1 MKDIT
6 IFENFIND
14 EELEEARQFIGEE
27 SLNINGKIYDESNPL
42 MNRQWC
48 FVSVDNCYKKN
59 LIDLRPPEVRVPAFP
74 PSDCLVRSIGH
85 HPFDMEH
92 IIPSVKNFILKMKN
106 RIDKCTNTKFKIE
119 RVYLNRQ
126 MCGQDVTLH
135 TDDFLVSS
143 YTLLI
148 YIGDITPEN
157 YDKAGG
163 DLELK
168 TTEITRIEPF
178 TKRAVLFKG
187 YIPHQAYAPLVPDLT
202 RISFAF
208 KFVDT
213 SNELPFAV
221 HYT

>member
-6 IFENFIND
+6 ILENFIND

-27 SLNINGKIYDESNPL
+27 SLNLDNKYYGEKQPAI
-42 MNRQWC
+42 NRQWY
-48 FVSVDNCYKKN
+48 FIPADNAYKKI
-59 LIDLRPPEVRVPAFP
+59 LIDLRPQRDW
-74 PSDCLVRSIGH
+74 S
-85 HPFDMEH
+85 FDMET
-92 IIPSVKNFILKMKN
+92 IIPSAKKFILKIKN
-106 RIDKCTNTKFKIE
+106 RIDKCTNTTFKLQ

-126 MCGQDVTLH
+126 VRGQDVTLH
-135 TDDFLVSS
+135 IDDQKPNV

-157 YDKAGG
+157 YDKSGG

-168 TTEITRIEPF
+168 TKEITRIEPF

-202 RISFAF
+202 RISMAF
-208 KFVDT
+208 TFIDT
-213 SNELPFAV
+213 VNELPFSV
-221 HYT
+221 NYS

>member
-27 SLNINGKIYDESNPL
+27 SLNINGEIYDESNPSI
-42 MNRQWC
+42 NRQW
-48 FVSVDNCYKKN
+48 FFIPIDNAYKKI
-59 LIDLRPPEVRVPAFP
+59 LVDLRPTRDW
-74 PSDCLVRSIGH
+74 SY
-85 HPFDMEH
+85 DMEN
-92 IIPSVKNFILKMKN
+92 IIPSAKNFILKIKN
-106 RIDKCTNTKFKIE
+106 RIDKCTNTNFKLE

-126 MCGQDVTLH
+126 VRGQDVTLH
-135 TDDFLVSS
+135 TDDSKANV

-163 DLELK
+163 DLELITK
-168 TTEITRIEPF
+168 EITRIEPF

-202 RISFAF
+202 RISMAL

-213 SNELPFAV
+213 SNELPFV
-221 HYT
+221 VRYT

>member
-27 SLNINGKIYDESNPL
+27 SLNINGEIYDESNPSI
-42 MNRQWC
+42 NRQW
-48 FVSVDNCYKKN
+48 FFIPIDNAYKKI
-59 LIDLRPPEVRVPAFP
+59 LVDLRPIRQWPY
-74 PSDCLVRSIGH
+74 
-85 HPFDMEH
+85 DMEN
-92 IIPSVKNFILKMKN
+92 IIPSAKKFILKIKN
-106 RIDKCTNTKFKIE
+106 RIDKCTNTKFKLE

-126 MCGQDVTLH
+126 VRGQDVTLH
-135 TDDFLVSS
+135 TDDSKPNV

-168 TTEITRIEPF
+168 TKEITRIEPF
-178 TKRAVLFKG
+178 TKRAVLFRG
-187 YIPHQAYAPLVPDLT
+187 YIPHLAYAPLVPGLT
-202 RISFAF
+202 RISMAF
-208 KFVDT
+208 KFVDI
-213 SNELPFAV
+213 SNELPFNV
-221 HYT
+221 SYS

>member
-27 SLNINGKIYDESNPL
+27 SLNLDNKYYGEKHPAI
-42 MNRQWC
+42 NRQWY
-48 FVSVDNCYKKN
+48 FNPIDNSYKKD
-59 LIDLRPPEVRVPAFP
+59 LIDLKAQT
-74 PSDCLVRSIGH
+74 DWA
-85 HPFDMEH
+85 FDMET
-92 IIPSVKNFILKMKN
+92 IIPSAKKFILKIKN
-106 RIDKCTNTKFKIE
+106 RIDTYTNPNLILE

-126 MCGQDVTLH
+126 VQGQDVTLH
-135 TDDFLVSS
+135 TDDSKINA

-168 TTEITRIEPF
+168 TKEITRIEPF

-187 YIPHQAYAPLVPDLT
+187 YIPHQAYAPLVPGLT

-208 KFVDT
+208 KFIDT
-213 SNELPFAV
+213 SNEVPFSV
-221 HYT
+221 NYS

>member
-6 IFENFIND
+6 IINNFIND

-27 SLNINGKIYDESNPL
+27 SLNLDNKDYGIPYY
-42 MNRQWC
+42 NRQWY
-48 FVSVDNCYKKN
+48 FVNEDNAYKKIIVN
-59 LIDLRPPEVRVPAFP
+59 FTPKWKRVFN
-74 PSDCLVRSIGH
+74 
-85 HPFDMEH
+85 MEN
-92 IIPSVKNFILKMKN
+92 IIPSAKNFILKIKN
-106 RIDKCTNTKFKIE
+106 RIDKCTNTNFKIE

-126 MCGQDVTLH
+126 VRGQDVTLH
-135 TDDFLVSS
+135 IDDQKPNV

-168 TTEITRIEPF
+168 TKEITRIEPF

-187 YIPHQAYAPLVPDLT
+187 YIPHQAYAPLVPGLT
-202 RISFAF
+202 RISMAF

-213 SNELPFAV
+213 SNELPFIV
-221 HYT
+221 KYS

>member
-27 SLNINGKIYDESNPL
+27 SLNLDNKLYGKKEPPTLNRTNLTHTSRLSHI
-42 MNRQWC
+42 NRQWH
-48 FVSVDNCYKKN
+48 FDERDNAYKKA
-59 LIDLRPPEVRVPAFP
+59 LIDLRPNGEWM
-74 PSDCLVRSIGH
+74 
-85 HPFDMEH
+85 FDMET
-92 IIPSVKNFILKMKN
+92 IIPSAEKFILKMKN
-106 RIDKCTNTKFKIE
+106 RIDKYTNTNFVLE

-126 MCGQDVTLH
+126 VLGQDVTLH
-135 TDDFLVSS
+135 VDDNFLNV

-157 YDKAGG
+157 YHKAGG

-168 TTEITRIEPF
+168 TKEITRIEPF

-187 YIPHQAYAPLVPDLT
+187 YIPHQAYAPLVPGLT
-202 RISFAF
+202 RISMAF
-208 KFVDT
+208 KFIDT
-213 SNELPFAV
+213 SNELPFNV
-221 HYT
+221 NYS

>member
-14 EELEEARQFIGEE
+14 EELEEARQFIGDE
-27 SLNINGKIYDESNPL
+27 SLNINGEIYDESNPSI
-42 MNRQWC
+42 NRQW
-48 FVSVDNCYKKN
+48 FFIPIDNAYKKI
-59 LIDLRPPEVRVPAFP
+59 LVDLRPTRDW
-74 PSDCLVRSIGH
+74 SY
-85 HPFDMEH
+85 DMEN
-92 IIPSVKNFILKMKN
+92 IIPSAKNFILKIKN
-106 RIDKCTNTKFKIE
+106 RIDKCTNTNFKLE

-126 MCGQDVTLH
+126 VRGQDVTLH
-135 TDDFLVSS
+135 TDDSKANV

-163 DLELK
+163 DLELITK
-168 TTEITRIEPF
+168 EITRIEPF

-187 YIPHQAYAPLVPDLT
+187 YIPHLAYAPLLPGLT
-202 RISFAF
+202 RISMAF

-213 SNELPFAV
+213 SYELPFFV
-221 HYT
+221 RYT

>member
-14 EELEEARQFIGEE
+14 EELEEARQFTGEE
-27 SLNINGKIYDESNPL
+27 SLNLDNKLYGKKEPPTLNRTNLTHTSWLPFI
-42 MNRQWC
+42 NRQWY
-48 FVSVDNCYKKN
+48 FNERDNAYKKA
-59 LIDLRPPEVRVPAFP
+59 LIDLRPNREWM
-74 PSDCLVRSIGH
+74 
-85 HPFDMEH
+85 FDMENL
-92 IIPSVKNFILKMKN
+92 IPSAQKFILKIKN
-106 RIDKCTNTKFKIE
+106 RLDKCTNTNFKLE

-126 MCGQDVTLH
+126 VLGQDVTLH
-135 TDDFLVSS
+135 IDDPKSNH

-163 DLELK
+163 DLELNTK
-168 TTEITRIEPF
+168 EITRIEPF

-187 YIPHQAYAPLVPDLT
+187 YIPHQAYAPLVPGLT
-202 RISFAF
+202 RISMAL

-213 SNELPFAV
+213 SNELPFSV
-221 HYT
+221 NYS

>member
-6 IFENFIND
+6 IIENFISD
-14 EELEEARQFIGEE
+14 EELEEVRQFTGDE
-27 SLNINGKIYDESNPL
+27 SLNLYNKDLEHPTV
-42 MNRQWC
+42 NRKWY
-48 FVSVDNCYKKN
+48 FVPVDNAYKKI
-59 LIDLRPPEVRVPAFP
+59 LIDLRPNRGPVF
-74 PSDCLVRSIGH
+74 G
-85 HPFDMEH
+85 METV
-92 IIPSVKNFILKMKN
+92 IPSAKNFILKIKN
-106 RIDKCTNTKFKIE
+106 RIDKYTNTNFKLE

-126 MCGQDVTLH
+126 VLGQDVTLH
-135 TDDFLVSS
+135 VDDDKPNV

-168 TTEITRIEPF
+168 TKEITRIEPF

-187 YIPHQAYAPLVPDLT
+187 YIPHQAYAPLVPGIT
-202 RISFAF
+202 RISFAL

-213 SNELPFAV
+213 SNELPFMV
-221 HYT
+221 NYT

>member
-14 EELEEARQFIGEE
+14 EELEEARQLIGEE
-27 SLNINGKIYDESNPL
+27 SLNLHNKDLGYPELNRKWGFVPEDNNDKKVLFAFLPESVWPL
-42 MNRQWC
+42 
-48 FVSVDNCYKKN
+48 
-59 LIDLRPPEVRVPAFP
+59 
-74 PSDCLVRSIGH
+74 
-85 HPFDMEH
+85 FDIET
-92 IIPSVKNFILKMKN
+92 IIPSARNFILKIKK
-106 RIDKCTNTKFKIE
+106 RIDKYTNTNFNLE

-126 MCGQDVTLH
+126 VHGQDVTLH
-135 TDDFLVSS
+135 IDDDRPHYYTFL
-143 YTLLI
+143 L

-168 TTEITRIEPF
+168 TKEINRIEPF

-187 YIPHQAYAPLVPDLT
+187 CIPHQAYAPLVPGLT
-202 RISFAF
+202 RISMAL

-213 SNELPFAV
+213 SKELPFIV
-221 HYT
+221 NYS

>member
-14 EELEEARQFIGEE
+14 EELEEARQFTGEQ
-27 SLNINGKIYDESNPL
+27 SLNLYKVVYDENEPVGSRKWAFYPNE
-42 MNRQWC
+42 N
-48 FVSVDNCYKKN
+48 VYKKI
-59 LIDLRPPEVRVPAFP
+59 LIDLRLQR
-74 PSDCLVRSIGH
+74 DW
-85 HPFDMEH
+85 PFTMEN
-92 IIPSVKNFILKMKN
+92 IIPSAKKYIMKIKN
-106 RIDKCTNTKFKIE
+106 RIDKYTNTNFKLE

-126 MCGQDVTLH
+126 VRGQDVTLH
-135 TDDFLVSS
+135 IDDDIPNY

-168 TTEITRIEPF
+168 TKEITRIEPF

-187 YIPHQAYAPLVPDLT
+187 YIPHQAYAPLVPEIT

-208 KFVDT
+208 KFIDT
-213 SNELPFAV
+213 SSELPFSV
-221 HYT
+221 RYT

>member
-1 MKDIT
+1 MFEIKCMKDIT

-14 EELEEARQFIGEE
+14 EELEEVRQFTGEE
-27 SLNINGKIYDESNPL
+27 SLNLNGKYYGEIHQSINRRWYYNP
-42 MNRQWC
+42 N
-48 FVSVDNCYKKN
+48 DNAYKKN
-59 LIDLRPPEVRVPAFP
+59 LIDLRSTRVWPY
-74 PSDCLVRSIGH
+74 
-85 HPFDMEH
+85 DMEDL
-92 IIPSVKNFILKMKN
+92 IPSAQKFILKIKN
-106 RIDKCTNTKFKIE
+106 RLDKCTNTNFKLE

-126 MCGQDVTLH
+126 VLGQDVTLH
-135 TDDFLVSS
+135 IDDPKSNH

-168 TTEITRIEPF
+168 TKEITRIEPF

-187 YIPHQAYAPLVPDLT
+187 YIPHQAYAPLVPGLT
-202 RISFAF
+202 RISMAL

-213 SNELPFAV
+213 LNELPFAV
-221 HYT
+221 NYT

>member
-14 EELEEARQFIGEE
+14 EELEEARQFIGEQ
-27 SLNINGKIYDESNPL
+27 SLNLDNKYYGEKQPAI
-42 MNRQWC
+42 NRQWY
-48 FVSVDNCYKKN
+48 FIPKDNAYKKI
-59 LIDLRPPEVRVPAFP
+59 LIDLRPQR
-74 PSDCLVRSIGH
+74 DW
-85 HPFDMEH
+85 PFDMET
-92 IIPSVKNFILKMKN
+92 IIPSAKKFILKIKN
-106 RIDKCTNTKFKIE
+106 RIDKCTNTNFKLE

-126 MCGQDVTLH
+126 VHGQDVTLH
-135 TDDFLVSS
+135 IDDQKPNV

-168 TTEITRIEPF
+168 TKEITRIEPF

-187 YIPHQAYAPLVPDLT
+187 YIPHQAYAPLVPGLT

-208 KFVDT
+208 KFIDT
-213 SNELPFAV
+213 SNELPFSV
-221 HYT
+221 NYT

>member
-27 SLNINGKIYDESNPL
+27 SLNLDNKYYGEKQPAI
-42 MNRQWC
+42 NRQWY
-48 FVSVDNCYKKN
+48 FIPADNAYKKI
-59 LIDLRPPEVRVPAFP
+59 LIDLRPQRDW
-74 PSDCLVRSIGH
+74 S
-85 HPFDMEH
+85 FDMET
-92 IIPSVKNFILKMKN
+92 IIPSAKKFILKIKN
-106 RIDKCTNTKFKIE
+106 RIDKCTNTNFE
-119 RVYLNRQ
+119 LQRVYLNRQ
-126 MCGQDVTLH
+126 VCGKDVKLH
-135 TDDFLVSS
+135 IDSDRPNY
-143 YTLLI
+143 YTFLI

-168 TTEITRIEPF
+168 TKEITRIEPF

-187 YIPHQAYAPLVPDLT
+187 CIPHQAYAPLVPGLT
-202 RISFAF
+202 RISMAF

-213 SNELPFAV
+213 SNELPFSV
-221 HYT
+221 NDT

>member
-14 EELEEARQFIGEE
+14 EELEEARQFIGEQ
-27 SLNINGKIYDESNPL
+27 SLNLDNKVYDENHPSI
-42 MNRQWC
+42 NRKW
-48 FVSVDNCYKKN
+48 FFNEGDNAYKKI
-59 LIDLRPPEVRVPAFP
+59 LVDFRPEREW
-74 PSDCLVRSIGH
+74 DY
-85 HPFDMEH
+85 DMEN
-92 IIPSVKNFILKMKN
+92 IIISAKKFILKIKN
-106 RIDKCTNTKFKIE
+106 RIDKCTNTTFDLQ

-126 MCGQDVTLH
+126 VCGQDVTLH
-135 TDDFLVSS
+135 IDDNTPNA

-168 TTEITRIEPF
+168 TKKNIRIEPF

-187 YIPHQAYAPLVPDLT
+187 YIPHQAYAPLVPGLT

-208 KFVDT
+208 KIV
-213 SNELPFAV
+213 NPLEVLPFCV
-221 HYT
+221 RYT

>member
-27 SLNINGKIYDESNPL
+27 SLNINGEIYDESNPSI
-42 MNRQWC
+42 NRQW
-48 FVSVDNCYKKN
+48 FFIPIDNAYKKI
-59 LIDLRPPEVRVPAFP
+59 LVDLRPIRQWPY
-74 PSDCLVRSIGH
+74 
-85 HPFDMEH
+85 DMEN
-92 IIPSVKNFILKMKN
+92 IIPSAKNFILKIKN
-106 RIDKCTNTKFKIE
+106 RIDKCTNTNFKLE

-126 MCGQDVTLH
+126 VLGQDVALH
-135 TDDFLVSS
+135 TDDSKANV

-157 YDKAGG
+157 YNKAGG

-168 TTEITRIEPF
+168 TKEITRIEPF
-178 TKRAVLFKG
+178 TKRAVIFKG
-187 YIPHQAYAPLVPDLT
+187 YIPHQAYAPLVAGLT
-202 RISFAF
+202 RISMAF

-213 SNELPFAV
+213 SNEIPFTV
-221 HYT
+221 NYS

>member
-14 EELEEARQFIGEE
+14 EELEEARQLLGEE
-27 SLNINGKIYDESNPL
+27 SLNLDNKLYGENNPDK
-42 MNRQWC
+42 NRKWHFQQ
-48 FVSVDNCYKKN
+48 VDNCDKKS
-59 LIDLRPPEVRVPAFP
+59 LIDLRPE
-74 PSDCLVRSIGH
+74 RSW
-85 HPFDMEH
+85 PFDMEN
-92 IIPSVKNFILKMKN
+92 IIPSAKKVILKIKN
-106 RIDKCTNTKFKIE
+106 KIDKCTNTNFKLE

-126 MCGQDVTLH
+126 VRGQDVTLH
-135 TDDFLVSS
+135 VDANEFNA

-168 TTEITRIEPF
+168 TKENTRVEPF

-187 YIPHQAYAPLVPDLT
+187 YIPHQAYAPLVPGLT
-202 RISFAF
+202 RISMAF
-208 KFVDT
+208 KIIDT
-213 SNELPFAV
+213 SIELPFSV
-221 HYT
+221 NYS